1 MRPVAALGF
10 AAAGSGALLSADEA
24 LLAQLLENLLN
35 NSVQHNPKPVNIT
48 VHTRRTGECFCLTV
62 ADDGIGYPSAVLTA
76 LNAAEPAENA
86 PHIFG
91 LYVSA
96 ADRRRPWRQGSVR
109 AEHPLWGKNNG
120 LTAISG
126 SKYIVIE

>member
-1 MRPVAALGF
+1 MRPVATLGF

-24 LLAQLLENLLN
+24 LLARLLENLLN

-48 VHTRRTGECFCLTV
+48 VHTRRTGERFCLTV
-62 ADDGIGYPSAVLTA
+62 ADDGAERCGACRKCAPYPWL
-76 LNAAEPAENA
+76 LC
-86 PHIFG
+86 
-91 LYVSA
+91 SA
-96 ADRRRPWRQGSVR
+96 ADRRRSWRQGSVR

-120 LTAISG
+120 LAAISG